1 MLRQTNSKPSKHNHK
16 ITWQLFFS
24 FFLTAHARLLSDIKI
39 DSLASAKLAANKLH
53 ELGAPNVIITSL
65 HLSVHDIPS
74 DIILPDADENSLY
87 CLTSQQ
93 GSEQHLI
100 SFPTYQG
107 YFTGTGDLF
116 SALVVA
122 RWQEELSKAPG
133 SPSLAQATLR
143 VVASV
148 NAVTRRTW
156 LNQQKHIKQLTQGQ
170 VQQLNARPSD
180 PALVRCCELQLV
192 KGRRDIENP
201 DLECVKMTRL

>member
-1 MLRQTNSKPSKHNHK
+1 M
-16 ITWQLFFS
+16 
-24 FFLTAHARLLSDIKI
+24 LSDIKI
-39 DSLASAKLAANKLH
+39 DSIESAKLAAKKLH

-65 HLSVHDIPS
+65 QLPIKDIPS
-74 DIILPDADENSLY
+74 DIVLPDADESSLY
-87 CLTSQQ
+87 CLVSQKD
-93 GSEQHLI
+93 SDQHLI

-122 RWQEELSKAPG
+122 RWQEELSKSPD

-148 NAVTRRTW
+148 NAVTCRTW
-156 LNQQKHIKQLTQGQ
+156 LHQQKHIKELTQGQ
-170 VQQLNARPSD
+170 IEQLNARPSD
-180 PALVRCCELQLV
+180 PALVRCCELQLI

-201 DLECVKMTRL
+201 DLESVKMKRL

>member
-1 MLRQTNSKPSKHNHK
+1 M
-16 ITWQLFFS
+16 
-24 FFLTAHARLLSDIKI
+24 
-39 DSLASAKLAANKLH
+39 
-53 ELGAPNVIITSL
+53 
-65 HLSVHDIPS
+65 
-74 DIILPDADENSLY
+74 
-87 CLTSQQ
+87 
-93 GSEQHLI
+93 
-100 SFPTYQG
+100 
-107 YFTGTGDLF
+107 F